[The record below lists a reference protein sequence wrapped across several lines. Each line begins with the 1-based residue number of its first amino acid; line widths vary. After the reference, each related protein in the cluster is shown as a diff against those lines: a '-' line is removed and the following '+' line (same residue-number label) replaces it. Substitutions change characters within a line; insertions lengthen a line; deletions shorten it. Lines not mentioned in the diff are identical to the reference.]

1 MSTVISEDMLMSY
14 LRSRGYNTE
23 LGRHLYHDV
32 KRTKLIDV
40 QVEGFV
46 AMQQG
51 GTPSARFWR
60 FTLEQV
66 QDGVLAAGLLTRTE
80 LAEYLALMESS
91 EYRWLSPLMLG
102 VWGRKS

>member
-1 MSTVISEDMLMSY
+1 
-14 LRSRGYNTE
+14 
-23 LGRHLYHDV
+23 
-32 KRTKLIDV
+32 
-40 QVEGFV
+40 
-46 AMQQG
+46 MQQG